1 MVAMYRKPEILLVED
16 DLAAAEELSE
26 LLASNGFKCNHATD
40 GIEALTLLQGN
51 PVVGVIVSDIRMP
64 RMDGLAFITALRQQ
78 SPAGR
83 DFQVIF
89 VTGHAGLN
97 ESIQALKLHAV
108 DFISKPI
115 EPVTFLAA
123 VKTAAEDY
131 QRRLDERNSRTFN
144 QQILERVR
152 SHSAALQQA
161 LSSLSSEGGAPLPS
175 LKSIDGRQ
183 PGKLNAPSKEERL
196 KAVIQARAARPLFFA
211 GELFADPCWD
221 MILDL
226 MLNRFLGKRISV
238 SSLCIASGVPQTT
251 ALRRID
257 DLIAAGVVQR
267 VEDPA
272 DRRRVFVDL
281 SDEAAEK
288 FERYLSNFPIPG

>member
-16 DLAAAEELSE
+16 DRDAAEELSE
-26 LLASNGFKCNHATD
+26 LLAADGFKCTHAVD

-89 VTGHAGLN
+89 VTGHAGLD
-97 ESIQALKLHAV
+97 ESIQALKLRAV

-115 EPVTFLAA
+115 EPDAFRAA
-123 VKTAAEDY
+123 IKVAAEDY
-131 QRRLDERNSRTFN
+131 QRRLDERNSRTSN
-144 QQILERVR
+144 QKILERVR
-152 SHSAALQQA
+152 SHSAGLQQA
-161 LSSLSSEGGAPLPS
+161 LSSLSSEGSALLPS
-175 LKSIDGRQ
+175 SKSTDGRQ

-196 KAVIQARAARPLFFA
+196 KAIIQARAARPLFFA

-226 MLNRFLGKRISV
+226 MLNRILGKRISV

-257 DLIAAGVVQR
+257 DLIAAGVAQR

-288 FERYLSNFPIPG
+288 FERYLSNYPNPG